1 MTDFIFLSVAFGPR
15 YVEQQYRLTG
25 SILDIYPNATLT
37 FWYDGLP
44 YGSKSHKESLYGF
57 KVHAVKSALAEG
69 YKKIIWLDPAC
80 ILQHP
85 VDYWFS
91 EGMPPVLAVKD
102 DNKLDKMIGR
112 KAMEYYGNPDIT
124 GWHLVGGSL
133 YVFDFNKTVTHDVFN
148 HWYKAE
154 ADGIFGSQAE
164 QSSEKI
170 NGHRND
176 ESCMAVAMYSHGV
189 KPVGHDVARY
199 NQNEESI
206 IIKKH
211 FK

>member
-1 MTDFIFLSVAFGPR
+1 MTDFIIISTAFGKR
-15 YVEQQYRLTG
+15 YTDQLDRLEA
-25 SILDIYPNATLT
+25 SVRNIYPNMPVMFFRNAEVP
-37 FWYDGLP
+37 GRP
-44 YGSKSHKESLYGF
+44 HRESLYGF
-57 KVHAVKSALAEG
+57 KAHAVQRALDQG
-69 YKKIIWLDPAC
+69 YNKIIFLDPAC

-85 VDYWFS
+85 VDYWFDLKL
-91 EGMPPVLAVKD
+91 PVLAVKD
-102 DNKLDKMIGR
+102 DNKLDKMIGK

-133 YVFDFNKTVTHDVFN
+133 YVFDFNNDETDSIFDQ
-148 HWYKAE
+148 WYLAE
-154 ADGIFGSQAE
+154 QNGIFGSQAE

-189 KPVGHDVARY
+189 EPLGHDVARY
-199 NQNEESI
+199 NQNEDSI

>member
-1 MTDFIFLSVAFGPR
+1 MTDFIFLSVAFGDR
-15 YVEQQYRLTG
+15 YVDQQTRLHK
-25 SILDIYPNATLT
+25 SILNFYSPDHHIAWT
-37 FWYDGLP
+37 DKLP
-44 YGSKSHKESLYGF
+44 FCSKSHKESLYGF
-57 KVHAVKSALAEG
+57 KAHAVAWALHQG
-69 YKKIIWLDPAC
+69 YTKIIWLDPAC

-85 VDYWFS
+85 VDHWFS
-91 EGMPPVLAVKD
+91 EGMPPVIAVKD

-112 KAMEYYGNPDIT
+112 KALSYYGNPDIT

-133 YVFDFNKTVTHDVFN
+133 YVFDFSKPITHEIFN

-176 ESCMAVAMYSHGV
+176 ESCMAVALYTHGIE
-189 KPVGHDVARY
+189 PVGHDVARY
-199 NQNEESI
+199 NQNEDSI

>member
-1 MTDFIFLSVAFGPR
+1 MTDFIILSVAFSNR
-15 YVEQQYRLTG
+15 YVDQQTRLHK
-25 SILDIYPNATLT
+25 SILNFYSPDHHIAWT
-37 FWYDGLP
+37 DKLP
-44 YGSKSHKESLYGF
+44 PGSKSHKESLYGF
-57 KVHAVKSALAEG
+57 KVHAVNYALDKG
-69 YKKIIWLDPAC
+69 HKKIIWLDPAC

-85 VDYWFS
+85 IDHWFS
-91 EGMPPVLAVKD
+91 EYMPPIIAVKD
-102 DNKLDKMIGR
+102 DNMLDKMIGM

-133 YVFDFNKTVTHDVFN
+133 YVFDFNKPVTHEIFN
-148 HWYKAE
+148 QWFKSE
-154 ADGIFGSQAE
+154 ADGIFGSQVE

-176 ESCMAVAMYSHGV
+176 ESCMAVAMYGHGIE
-189 KPVGHDVARY
+189 PVGHDMARY
-199 NQNEESI
+199 NQNEDSI

>member
-1 MTDFIFLSVAFGPR
+1 MTDFIFLSVAFGER
-15 YVEQQYRLTG
+15 YVEQQLRLHN
-25 SILDIYPNATLT
+25 SIMAIYPTVTHQA
-37 FWYDGLP
+37 WREGLP
-44 YGSKSHKESLYGF
+44 LESRAHKESLYGF
-57 KVHAVKSALAEG
+57 KVHAVKWAYDLG
-69 YKKIIWLDPAC
+69 YNKIIWLDPAC

-148 HWYKAE
+148 HWMKAE
-154 ADGIFGSQAE
+154 TDGVFGSQAE

-176 ESCMAVAMYSHGV
+176 ESCMAAAMYSHGV
-189 KPVGHDVARY
+189 EPVGHDVARY
-199 NQNEESI
+199 NQNEDSI